1 MSTVNTMP
9 NSQTPPQLPE
19 LREPITAEQIETNC
33 PDHLQQL
40 GNEIAARIRK
50 ANKQIEQARDHAI
63 SVNQLMAEAKELC
76 DGGGFHAFQKK
87 FFPDLSKSRVYELLA
102 IGTDKKSVEE
112 IRADTRV
119 RVAKHRANRAAAR
132 NSVTV
137 TENSGPELCT
147 QAPDENGEVEAPG
160 IASEQTPEPEKP
172 WTPNSVTVTDKSK
185 PEPCTQGVPNEN
197 GEVEAPGI
205 ASGQTLGPSKPW
217 RERAS
222 VEGMRVFTAHTTGLD
237 KAIKKRPPEHF
248 SETAVSVEIIEHLA
262 RFYTGL
268 AEELRR

>member
-9 NSQTPPQLPE
+9 DSQTPPKLPE
-19 LREPITAEQIETNC
+19 LREPITADQIETNC

-63 SVNQLMAEAKELC
+63 SVNQLMAKAKELC

-137 TENSGPELCT
+137 TENSGPESWT
-147 QAPDENGEVEAPG
+147 QA
-160 IASEQTPEPEKP
+160 
-172 WTPNSVTVTDKSK
+172 
-185 PEPCTQGVPNEN
+185 PNEN
-197 GEVEAPGI
+197 GEIEGPGI

-217 RERAS
+217 TERAS
-222 VEGMRVFTAHTTGLD
+222 VEGMRVFTAHNTGLD
-237 KAIKKRPPEHF
+237 KVIKKRPPEHF
-248 SETAVSVEIIEHLA
+248 SETAVSVEIIERRARPPALA
-262 RFYTGL
+262 L
-268 AEELRR
+268 QN